1 MALQFHPDKQ
11 HGKTGEASSS
21 PAAPVV
27 TIEELNEA
35 KSVLLDADLRKV
47 YDAYGGEGVAAAE
60 MVGSPGRVNSVVLW
74 ILRKGGALQSQ
85 M

>member
-1 MALQFHPDKQ
+1 M
-11 HGKTGEASSS
+11 
-21 PAAPVV
+21 V

-35 KSVLLDADLRKV
+35 KSVLLNSELRKV
-47 YDAYGGEGVAAAE
+47 YDTYGGEGVAAAE
-60 MVGSPGRVNSVVLW
+60 MVGSPGRVNSAVLW

>member
-1 MALQFHPDKQ
+1 MALQLHPDKQ
-11 HGKTGEASSS
+11 HGKSSS
-21 PAAPVV
+21 SAASAV

-35 KSVLLDADLRKV
+35 KSVLLDAELRKV

-60 MVGSPGRVNSVVLW
+60 MVGSPGRVNSAVLW

>member
-1 MALQFHPDKQ
+1 MALQLHPDKQ
-11 HGKTGEASSS
+11 HGKSSS
-21 PAAPVV
+21 AASV

-35 KSVLLDADLRKV
+35 KSVLLNADLRKV

-60 MVGSPGRVNSVVLW
+60 MVGSPGRVNSAVLW

>member
-1 MALQFHPDKQ
+1 M
-11 HGKTGEASSS
+11 
-21 PAAPVV
+21 V

-35 KSVLLDADLRKV
+35 KSVLLNAELRKV

-60 MVGSPGRVNSVVLW
+60 MVGSPGRVNSAVLW
-74 ILRKGGALQSQ
+74 ILRMGGALQNQ